1 MNYIDI
7 QNSFKE
13 SYDGFE
19 IDKFLTKIRENGSIL
34 DIGCGTG
41 EFLKVGDK
49 YHFKMTGI
57 DISEI
62 MVEFAKEQVP
72 NANVLKM
79 GVYHLEDLEEQ
90 YDGIQSSYVFVHVPR
105 EKIENETRQI
115 SQRLN
120 SNGIF
125 YGVFTSELGGVQQEF
140 LEGDINYYPASYTN
154 DEIQDILERNGFEIL
169 NISNGK
175 VVNDAKVGVVIARK
189 VE

>member
-7 QNSFKE
+7 QNSLKG
-13 SYDGFE
+13 SYDIFE
-19 IDKFLTKIRENGSIL
+19 IDKYLTKIKENGSIL

-41 EFLKVGDK
+41 ELLKAGER
-49 YHFKMTGI
+49 YHLKMTGI

-62 MVEFAKEQVP
+62 MVEFAKEHVP
-72 NANVLKM
+72 SANVLKM

-90 YDGIQSSYVFVHVPR
+90 FDGIQSSYVFVHVPR

-115 SQRLN
+115 SQKLN
-120 SNGIF
+120 TNGIF

-140 LEGDINYYPASYTN
+140 LEGDISYYPASYTN
-154 DEIQDILERNGFEIL
+154 DEIQDILVRNGFEVL
-169 NISNGK
+169 EISNGK